1 MLRNRLQ
8 THPSF
13 DAQLK
18 LVKNADYVLLHF
30 TDILGYL
37 KGRTIPAEQAENAIA
52 EGVPFDGSSM
62 VGGTSIENSDM
73 IMKPDLSTF
82 TVYPYYFYDKSV
94 ASFLCDIRE
103 PDGKQFETDS
113 RNILRKATEKM
124 LTQGYQ
130 PTAAAELEFYLVQ
143 KNGQGEIEPVEN
155 HLIDKQRYF
164 DNTPGRDMTESYR
177 MELSNAL
184 STMGMTVERQ
194 HHEVGSAQNEI
205 TIRYSDPLTTSDN
218 IMRHKFAAKAVADKK
233 GGWIATFMPKPW
245 FGKAGSGMHIHI
257 GLFNPKTGENP
268 FYDADGYAHISQR
281 CRYFIGGLMEHA
293 KALCAIV
300 APTVNSY
307 KRLVPG
313 YEAPVYLAWS
323 QRNRSALVRVP
334 AFSPTNGKEAR
345 IEFRCPDPLCNPYL
359 AYTAVFEAG
368 YDGIR
373 KKIDPGDPVDANI
386 YLLSKADQRRLGI
399 KVLPASLKEALEEWK
414 SDSICEKALGKE
426 LAEKYAE
433 FKTQE
438 WREYEPNI
446 QDNKNQVTE
455 WEVQKYL
462 YG

>member
-218 IMRHKFAAKAVADKK
+218 IMRYKFAAKAVADKK

-268 FYDADGYAHISQR
+268 FYDANGYAHISQR

-386 YLLSKADQRRLGI
+386 YHLSKADQRRLGI

-438 WREYEPNI
+438 WQEYEPNI
-446 QDNKNQVTE
+446 QDNTNQVTG